1 MDILQIV
8 YLSLFSLI
16 VIALFTT
23 LGIWTIRAINK
34 DVKPIEKNN
43 GDERN
48 AC

>member
-1 MDILQIV
+1 MDILQIL

-23 LGIWTIRAINK
+23 LGIWTVRAINK
-34 DVKPIEKNN
+34 DVKPIEKSNR
-43 GDERN
+43 DERN